1 MQWLRSVGW
10 LGAVASASVAI
21 AFASAALQRA
31 GLAPLLLSSL
41 LTGAALGAVAIGIAW
56 VFDVKNGRLLIAGT
70 VMAPILL
77 VTMQHFALYR
87 FHLNDWDQVTS
98 EKPELSLFREP
109 PPESLWV
116 YLRQEAAQGRG
127 WLWLLD
133 GAIVTGAAAG
143 VAVALRSRRG
153 EGNME

>member
-10 LGAVASASVAI
+10 LGSIAGASVAI
-21 AFASAALQRA
+21 ALASAALQRA

-41 LTGAALGAVAIGIAW
+41 LIGAALGAVAFGIAW
-56 VFDVKNGRLLIAGT
+56 VFDVKNGRLLITGA
-70 VMAPILL
+70 VMAAVLL

-87 FHLNDWDQVTS
+87 FHLNDWDQVTR

-109 PPESLWV
+109 PPESLGI
-116 YLRQEAAQGRG
+116 YLRQEAADGRA

-133 GAIVTGAAAG
+133 GAIVTATAAG
-143 VAVALRSRRG
+143 IAVALRSRRG